1 MARSAAQRPNPGVPY
16 THFRPGDIEVGT
28 IAWILHRITGVFLVV
43 YLLVHIFVIGQAVR
57 GQDAFNAALHF
68 VQTPVF
74 VVLDCGLAG
83 IVTYHGINGL
93 RVVAFDM
100 GRGIHQQKWLF
111 WVSFLMAV
119 GVFIACLIA
128 ARSLL

>member
-1 MARSAAQRPNPGVPY
+1 MARSAAEPTNQGVPY
-16 THFRPGDIEVGT
+16 THFRPGDIEIGT
-28 IAWILHRITGVFLVV
+28 VAWILHRITGVFLVI

-68 VQTPVF
+68 VQNPVF

-93 RVVAFDM
+93 RVVAFDL
-100 GRGIHQQKWLF
+100 GWGIRQQKPLF
-111 WVSFLMAV
+111 WVSFIMAV
-119 GVFIACLIA
+119 GVFIACLVA